1 MQSDVDAVSTAII
14 NILVV
19 VDTANVK
26 ATLPAPSQDPA
37 APTPVDQENLFILG
51 SGARGNIAGQ
61 CSANLQFSANA
72 GDYVSISGTSIYHNS
87 DDAVVVY
94 SLEYTAGEMA
104 FNAFSPSFL
113 TRSYAVTPD
122 PEVETGIPPGHTSI
136 DFSSLESRT
145 KGHGMEKL
153 SICFGLYT
161 LAKDGE
167 TQELFGYYCSRPS
180 LTVSVPLLAG

>member
-1 MQSDVDAVSTAII
+1 MQSDVDAVSAAIV
-14 NILVV
+14 NILIV
-19 VDTANVK
+19 VDTENVK
-26 ATLPAPSQDPA
+26 AMLPAPSQDPA
-37 APTPVDQENLFILG
+37 APTTIDPNNLFMLG

-72 GDYVSISGTSIYHNS
+72 GDYVSISGTSIYHNA

-94 SLEYTAGEMA
+94 SLEYASGEMA

-113 TRSYAVTPD
+113 TRSSAVTPD
-122 PEVETGIPPGHTSI
+122 PEVETGLPPGHASI

-145 KGHGMEKL
+145 KGHGEETL
-153 SICFGLYT
+153 TICFGLYA

-167 TQELFGYYCSRPS
+167 TQELFGYYCSHPS
-180 LTVSVPLLAG
+180 LTVSIPLLAG

>member
-19 VDTANVK
+19 VDTKNVK
-26 ATLPAPSQDPA
+26 AMLPAPSQDPA
-37 APTPVDQENLFILG
+37 APTPIDQDNLFIFG

-61 CSANLQFSANA
+61 CSANLRFSAKT

-94 SLEYTAGEMA
+94 SLEYAAGEMA
-104 FNAFSPSFL
+104 FNTFSPSFL

-122 PEVETGIPPGHTSI
+122 PEVETGIPPSHTSL

-145 KGHGMEKL
+145 KGHGIEKL
-153 SICFGLYT
+153 CICFGLYS

-167 TQELFGYYCSRPS
+167 TQELFGYYCSHPS
-180 LTVSVPLLAG
+180 LTVSVPVLAG